1 MVLVKKNNYVFAAD
15 NNIFA
20 GNITA
25 YKDEIK
31 ADINISMN
39 TNPKEYIISTTKGE
53 STKESIS
60 GHYRNKIP
68 DHTHWNVVENIKR
81 CKSEKE
87 KTMNRAQVNI
97 HCGKIHPFHRL
108 TSIKGDLRE
117 KIPLSWNT
125 RDKEF
130 LKEYYIGLARL

>member
-1 MVLVKKNNYVFAAD
+1 MKKNNYVFAAD

-39 TNPKEYIISTTKGE
+39 TKLKKYIISTMKSA
-53 STKESIS
+53 STKKSILM
-60 GHYRNKIP
+60 HYRNRNRNP
-68 DHTHWNVVENIKR
+68 DHTHWNVVENIKG

-87 KTMNRAQVNI
+87 KTMNRARVNTP
-97 HCGKIHPFHRL
+97 HGKIHPFHRL
-108 TSIKGDLRE
+108 PSIKGGSRE
-117 KIPLSWNT
+117 KILLSWNT
-125 RDKEF
+125 RGKEF